1 MQEDRINLVRPQ
13 MGTSRA
19 LTVRRYGKV
28 GSGPKAYFQAA
39 LHADELPGVITLHHL
54 EVLLKEADAKDEI
67 TGEIV
72 IVPFA
77 NPIGFTQYVDMK
89 PLGRFEMRSGQNFN
103 RHYPDLSAALIEA
116 VASKLTQDADQNV
129 AIIRAELRRLIAQSR
144 KDSAPLTDL
153 VDLRLTL
160 AELAI
165 DADYVMDLHC
175 DWEAPMHLYISDHN
189 WPDAADL
196 SAQIGSECSLIAE
209 ISGDNPFDETF
220 SRPWVEL
227 RRVYRDKF
235 PIPMAT
241 LATTIELRG
250 DRDVYDDYAIKD
262 ADNLFKFLQR
272 RGLIKG
278 DPGPLP
284 DAKCDATPL
293 SGVDRVMA
301 PHGGMV
307 VFHIE
312 AGAKVKA
319 GQELGYVLDC
329 ETGQKTTF
337 SSRTNGVLYSRIG
350 IRLIVP
356 GGYLCSVAGAEPL
369 PGREGQ
375 LLLSK

>member
-1 MQEDRINLVRPQ
+1 MQEERIELLRPQ
-13 MGTSRA
+13 MGTSRT
-19 LTVRRYGKV
+19 LTVRRYGKA
-28 GSGPKAYFQAA
+28 GTGPKAYFQAA

-54 EVLLKEADAKDEI
+54 EALLKEADAKGDI

-72 IVPFA
+72 VVPFA

-89 PLGRFEMRSGQNFN
+89 PLGRFDLRSGQNFN
-103 RHYPDLSAALIEA
+103 RHYPDLSDALVKA
-116 VASKLTQDADQNV
+116 VDGKLGQNADANV
-129 AIIRAELRRLIAQSR
+129 KLIRSELRRLIAEHRQDIS
-144 KDSAPLTDL
+144 PLTD
-153 VDLRLTL
+153 VQDLRLTL

-209 ISGDNPFDETF
+209 ISGDNPFDEAF

-227 RRVYRDKF
+227 RRTYGDAF

-250 DRDVYDDYAIKD
+250 DRDVYDEYAIPD
-262 ADNLFKFLQR
+262 AENMFKFLQR
-272 RGLIKG
+272 RGLING

-284 DAKCDATPL
+284 EPKCDATPL

-301 PHGGMV
+301 PQGGMV
-307 VFHIE
+307 VFGVE
-312 AGAKVKA
+312 AGAKVKV
-319 GQELGYVLDC
+319 GQELGYILDC
-329 ETGQKTTF
+329 ETGEKTPF
-337 SSRTNGVLYSRIG
+337 SSRTDGVLYSRLG

-356 GGYLCSVAGAEPL
+356 GGYLCSVAGENPL

>member
-1 MQEDRINLVRPQ
+1 MQEERIELLRPQ

-19 LTVRRYGKV
+19 LTVRRYGKAET
-28 GSGPKAYFQAA
+28 GPKVYFQAA

-54 EVLLKEADAKDEI
+54 EALLKEADAKGEI
-67 TGEIV
+67 AGEIV
-72 IVPFA
+72 VVPFA

-89 PLGRFEMRSGQNFN
+89 PIGRFEMRSGENFN

-116 VASKLTQDADQNV
+116 VDGKLGQDADANV
-129 AIIRAELRRLIAQSR
+129 KLIRAELRRLIVKHR
-144 KDSAPLTDL
+144 KDISPLSDL
-153 VDLRLTL
+153 QDLRLTL

-209 ISGDNPFDETF
+209 ISGGNPFDETF
-220 SRPWVEL
+220 TRPWVEL
-227 RRVYRDKF
+227 RRVYGDKF

-250 DRDVYDDYAIKD
+250 ERDVYDEYAIPD
-262 ADNLFKFLQR
+262 AANMFKFLQR
-272 RGLIKG
+272 RGVIAG

-284 DAKCDATPL
+284 EPKCDATPL

-301 PHGGMV
+301 SHGGMV
-307 VFHIE
+307 VFAVE

-329 ETGQKTTF
+329 ETGAKTPF
-337 SSRTNGVLYSRIG
+337 SSRTDGILYSRIG

-356 GGYLCSVAGAEPL
+356 GGYLCSVAGEKPL
-369 PGREGQ
+369 AGREGQ

>member
-54 EVLLKEADAKDEI
+54 EALLKEADAKAEI

-72 IVPFA
+72 VVPFA

-103 RHYPDLSAALIEA
+103 RHYPDLSAVLIDA
-116 VASKLTQDADQNV
+116 VKPKLTQDSDQNV
-129 AIIRAELRRLIAQSR
+129 AIIRSELRRLIVQHR

-227 RRVYRDKF
+227 RRVYGDKF

-278 DPGPLP
+278 DPGALP

-307 VFHIE
+307 VFGID
-312 AGAKVKA
+312 AGAIVKA

-329 ETGQKTTF
+329 ETGQKTGF

-356 GGYLCSVAGAEPL
+356 GGYLCSVAGAKPL

>member
-103 RHYPDLSAALIEA
+103 RHYPDLSPALIEA

-129 AIIRAELRRLIAQSR
+129 AIIRSELRRLIAQHR

-160 AELAI
+160 AELAV

-227 RRVYRDKF
+227 RRVYGDKF

-329 ETGQKTTF
+329 ETEQKTMF

>member
-1 MQEDRINLVRPQ
+1 MQEDRIELVRPQ

-19 LTVRRYGKV
+19 LTVRRYGKT

-39 LHADELPGVITLHHL
+39 LHADELPGVLTLHHL
-54 EVLLKEADAKDEI
+54 EKLLKDAEDKGDLV
-67 TGEIV
+67 GEVV

-89 PLGRFEMRSGQNFN
+89 PLGRFELRSGQNFN
-103 RHYPDLSAALIEA
+103 RHYPDLSSALIDA
-116 VASKLTQDADQNV
+116 VKGKLGQDGEQNV
-129 AIIRAELRRLIAQSR
+129 TLIRSELRRLIAEHRQSV
-144 KDSAPLTDL
+144 SPLTDL
-153 VDLRLTL
+153 QDLRLTL

-209 ISGDNPFDETF
+209 ISGDNPFDEAF

-227 RRVYRDKF
+227 RRVYGDEY

-250 DRDVYDDYAIKD
+250 DRDVYDELAIPD
-262 ADNLFKFLQR
+262 AENLFKYLQR
-272 RGLIKG
+272 RGVVAG

-284 DAKCDATPL
+284 AAKCDATPL

-301 PHGGMV
+301 AHGGMV
-307 VFHIE
+307 VFSVE

-329 ETGQKTTF
+329 ETGEKTPFASQTD
-337 SSRTNGVLYSRIG
+337 GVLYSRLG
-350 IRLIVP
+350 IRLVVP
-356 GGYLCSVAGAEPL
+356 GGYLCSVAGEKPL
-369 PGREGQ
+369 AGREGQ

>member
-1 MQEDRINLVRPQ
+1 MQEERIDLIRPQ

-19 LTVRRYGKV
+19 LTVRRYGTP
-28 GSGPKAYFQAA
+28 GTGPKAYFQAA

-54 EVLLKEADAKDEI
+54 EKLLKDADATGAI

-72 IVPFA
+72 VVPFA

-89 PLGRFEMRSGQNFN
+89 PLGRFDMRSGQNFN
-103 RHYPDLSAALIEA
+103 RHYPDLSQALIHA
-116 VASKLTQDADQNV
+116 VSGKLGQDPDANV
-129 AIIRAELRRLIAQSR
+129 KLIRSELRRLIAQHRIDVS
-144 KDSAPLTDL
+144 PLTDL
-153 VDLRLTL
+153 QDLRLTL

-209 ISGDNPFDETF
+209 ISGDNPFDEAF

-227 RRVYRDKF
+227 QRAFGHRF

-250 DRDVYDDYAIKD
+250 DRDVYDEYAIDD
-262 ADNLFKFLQR
+262 AANMFKFLQR
-272 RGLIKG
+272 RGLIAG

-284 DAKCDATPL
+284 AAKCDATPL

-301 PHGGMV
+301 SHGGMV
-307 VFHIE
+307 VFSAA
-312 AGAKVKA
+312 AGDKVKA

-329 ETGQKTTF
+329 ETGEKTAF
-337 SSRTNGVLYSRIG
+337 ASRTDGVLYSRIG
-350 IRLIVP
+350 TRLIVP
-356 GGYLCSVAGAEPL
+356 GGYLCSVAGDTPL
-369 PGREGQ
+369 AGREGQ

>member
-1 MQEDRINLVRPQ
+1 MQEDRIELLRPQ

-19 LTVRRYGKV
+19 LTVRRYGKP
-28 GSGPKAYFQAA
+28 GTGPKAYFQAA

-54 EVLLKEADAKDEI
+54 EKQLKEADEKGDI

-72 IVPFA
+72 VVPFA

-89 PLGRFEMRSGQNFN
+89 PIGRFEMRSGQNFN
-103 RHYPDLSAALIEA
+103 RHYPDLGPAVVEA
-116 VASKLTQDADQNV
+116 VASKLTQNADENV
-129 AIIRAELRRLIAQSR
+129 KIIRAELRRLISEHR
-144 KDSAPLTDL
+144 KDNAPLSDL
-153 VDLRLTL
+153 SDLRFTL

-189 WPDAADL
+189 WPDAQDL

-209 ISGDNPFDETF
+209 ISGDNPFDEAF

-227 RRVYRDKF
+227 RRVYGDKF

-250 DRDVYDDYAIKD
+250 DRDVYDEYAITD

-284 DAKCDATPL
+284 EAKCDATPL

-301 PHGGMV
+301 PQGGMV
-307 VFHIE
+307 VFSVA
-312 AGAKVKA
+312 AGEIVKA

-329 ETGQKTTF
+329 ETGQKTPF
-337 SSRTNGVLYSRIG
+337 SSRTDGVLYSRIG

-356 GGYLCSVAGAEPL
+356 GGYLCSVAGPEAL

>member
-1 MQEDRINLVRPQ
+1 MQEQRIELIRPQ

-19 LTVRRYGKV
+19 LTVRRYGKA

-54 EVLLKEADAKDEI
+54 EALLKDAEDKGEI

-72 IVPFA
+72 VVPFA

-103 RHYPDLSAALIEA
+103 RHYPDLSDALIKA
-116 VASKLTQDADQNV
+116 VEGKLGQSADENV
-129 AIIRAELRRLIAQSR
+129 KLIRAELRRLIAEHREEVS
-144 KDSAPLTDL
+144 PLTDL
-153 VDLRLTL
+153 QDLRLTL

-165 DADYVMDLHC
+165 DADYVLDLHC

-209 ISGDNPFDETF
+209 ISGDNPFDEAF

-227 RRVYRDKF
+227 RRAYGDKF

-250 DRDVYDDYAIKD
+250 DRDVYDEYAIPD
-262 ADNLFKFLQR
+262 AANMFKFLQR
-272 RGLIKG
+272 RGLIAG

-284 DAKCDATPL
+284 APKCDATPL

-307 VFHIE
+307 VFSAN
-312 AGAKVKA
+312 AGDKVKA
-319 GQELGYVLDC
+319 GQELGYILDC
-329 ETGQKTTF
+329 ETGQKTPF
-337 SSRTNGVLYSRIG
+337 SSRTDGVLYSRIG

-356 GGYLCSVAGAEPL
+356 GGNVCSVAGDTPL

>member
-103 RHYPDLSAALIEA
+103 RHYPDLSPALIEA

-129 AIIRAELRRLIAQSR
+129 AIIRSELRRLIAQHR

-160 AELAI
+160 AELAV

-227 RRVYRDKF
+227 RRVYGDKF

>member
-54 EVLLKEADAKDEI
+54 EALLKEADAKGEI

-72 IVPFA
+72 VVPFA

-278 DPGPLP
+278 DPGALP

-301 PHGGMV
+301 PHGGMG
-307 VFHIE
+307 VFHVE
-312 AGAKVKA
+312 AGQKVEA

-329 ETGQKTTF
+329 ETGQKTMF

>member
-103 RHYPDLSAALIEA
+103 RHYPDLSPALIEA

-129 AIIRAELRRLIAQSR
+129 AIIRSELRRLIAQHR

-160 AELAI
+160 AELAV

-227 RRVYRDKF
+227 RRVYGDKF

-369 PGREGQ
+369 LGREGQ

>member
-1 MQEDRINLVRPQ
+1 MQEERIELLRPQ

-19 LTVRRYGKV
+19 LTVRRYGKA
-28 GSGPKAYFQAA
+28 GTGPKVYFQAA

-54 EVLLKEADAKDEI
+54 ETLLKEADAKDEI
-67 TGEIV
+67 AGEIV
-72 IVPFA
+72 VVPFA

-89 PLGRFEMRSGQNFN
+89 PIGRFEMRSGENFN
-103 RHYPDLSAALIEA
+103 RHYPDLSAALVEA
-116 VASKLTQDADQNV
+116 VDGKLGQDADANV
-129 AIIRAELRRLIAQSR
+129 KLIRAELRRLIVKHR
-144 KDSAPLTDL
+144 KDISPLIDL
-153 VDLRLTL
+153 QDLRLTL

-209 ISGDNPFDETF
+209 ISGGNPFDEAFT
-220 SRPWVEL
+220 RPWVEL
-227 RRVYRDKF
+227 RRVYGDKF
-235 PIPMAT
+235 AIPMAT

-250 DRDVYDDYAIKD
+250 DRDVYDDYAIPD
-262 ADNLFKFLQR
+262 AANLFKFLQR
-272 RGLIKG
+272 RGVIAG

-284 DAKCDATPL
+284 EPKCDATPL

-301 PHGGMV
+301 SHGGMV
-307 VFHIE
+307 VFAAE

-329 ETGQKTTF
+329 ETGEKTPF
-337 SSRTNGVLYSRIG
+337 ASRTDGVLYSRIG

-356 GGYLCSVAGAEPL
+356 GGYLCSVAGEKPL
-369 PGREGQ
+369 AGREGQ

>member
-103 RHYPDLSAALIEA
+103 RHYPDLSPALIEA

-129 AIIRAELRRLIAQSR
+129 AIIRSELRRLIAQHR

-160 AELAI
+160 AELAV

-227 RRVYRDKF
+227 RRVYGDKF

-307 VFHIE
+307 VFHVE
-312 AGAKVKA
+312 AGEKVEA

-329 ETGQKTTF
+329 ETEQKTTF

>member
-28 GSGPKAYFQAA
+28 GLGPKAYFQAA

-54 EVLLKEADAKDEI
+54 EALLKEADAKAEI

-103 RHYPDLSAALIEA
+103 RHYPDLSPALIEA

-129 AIIRAELRRLIAQSR
+129 AIIRAELRRLIAKNR

-227 RRVYRDKF
+227 RRIYGDKF

-278 DPGPLP
+278 NPGELP

-293 SGVDRVMA
+293 SGVDRIMA

-329 ETGQKTTF
+329 ETGQKTGF

-356 GGYLCSVAGAEPL
+356 GGCLCSVAGAEPL

>member
-1 MQEDRINLVRPQ
+1 MQEDRIELLRPQ

-19 LTVRRYGKV
+19 LTVRRYGKA

-54 EVLLKEADAKDEI
+54 EKQLKEADSKGEI

-89 PLGRFEMRSGQNFN
+89 PIGRFEMRSGQNFN
-103 RHYPDLSAALIEA
+103 RHYPDLSPALIDA
-116 VASKLTQDADQNV
+116 VASKLTQDADENV
-129 AIIRAELRRLIAQSR
+129 KIIRAELRRLIGEHR

-227 RRVYRDKF
+227 RRVYGDKF

-241 LATTIELRG
+241 LATTIEFRG
-250 DRDVYDDYAIKD
+250 DRDVYDEYAIKD
-262 ADNLFKFLQR
+262 ANNLFKFLQR

-278 DPGPLP
+278 DPGALP
-284 DAKCDATPL
+284 KAKCDATPL

-307 VFHIE
+307 VFGVD
-312 AGAKVKA
+312 AGAIVKA

-329 ETGQKTTF
+329 ETGQKTSF
-337 SSRTNGVLYSRIG
+337 SSRTDGVLYSRIG

-356 GGYLCSVAGAEPL
+356 GGYLCSVAGPETL

>member
-1 MQEDRINLVRPQ
+1 MQEERIELVRPQ
-13 MGTSRA
+13 MGTCRV
-19 LTVRRYGKV
+19 LIVRRYGKP
-28 GSGPKAYFQAA
+28 GNGPKAYFQAA
-39 LHADELPGVITLHHL
+39 LHADELPGVLTLHHL
-54 EVLLKEADAKDEI
+54 DTLLKQADAKDEI

-72 IVPFA
+72 VVPFA

-89 PLGRFEMRSGQNFN
+89 PLGRFELRSGQNFN
-103 RHYPDLSAALIEA
+103 RHYPDLSTALIEA
-116 VASKLTQDADQNV
+116 VEGKLCQDANENV
-129 AIIRAELRRLIAQSR
+129 ALIRTELRRLIKEQR
-144 KDSAPLTDL
+144 KEVSPLTDL
-153 VDLRLTL
+153 QDLRLTL
-160 AELAI
+160 AGLAI

-209 ISGDNPFDETF
+209 ISGDNPFDEAF

-227 RRVYRDKF
+227 RRAYGESF

-241 LATTIELRG
+241 MATTIELRG
-250 DRDVYDDYAIKD
+250 DRDVYEDYAIKD
-262 ADNLFKFLQR
+262 AENLLKFLQR
-272 RGLIKG
+272 RGLVAG

-284 DAKCDATPL
+284 QAKCDATPL

-307 VFHIE
+307 VFGVD
-312 AGAKVKA
+312 AGARVRA

-329 ETGQKTTF
+329 ETGQKTPF
-337 SSRTNGVLYSRIG
+337 SSRTDGVLYSRIG

-356 GGYLCSVAGAEPL
+356 GGYLCSVAGTTPL
-369 PGREGQ
+369 EGRGGQ

>member
-28 GSGPKAYFQAA
+28 GRGPKAYFQAA

-54 EVLLKEADAKDEI
+54 EALLKEADAKAEI

-103 RHYPDLSAALIEA
+103 RHYPDLSPALIEA

-278 DPGPLP
+278 DPGALP

-329 ETGQKTTF
+329 ETGQKTGF

>member
-103 RHYPDLSAALIEA
+103 RHYPDLSPALIEA

-129 AIIRAELRRLIAQSR
+129 AIIRSELRRLIAQHR

-278 DPGPLP
+278 DPGALP

>member
-1 MQEDRINLVRPQ
+1 MQEERIELVRPQ

-19 LTVRRYGKV
+19 LTVRRYGKA
-28 GSGPKAYFQAA
+28 GAGPKAYFQAA

-54 EVLLKEADAKDEI
+54 EALLKEADAKGEI

-72 IVPFA
+72 VVPFA
-77 NPIGFTQYVDMK
+77 NPIGLTQYVDMK
-89 PLGRFEMRSGQNFN
+89 PLGRFELRSGQNFN
-103 RHYPDLSAALIEA
+103 RHYPDLSPALIAA
-116 VASKLTQDADQNV
+116 VDGKLGQDADANV
-129 AIIRAELRRLIAQSR
+129 KLIRAELRKLIAQHR
-144 KDSAPLTDL
+144 KDVSPLTDL
-153 VDLRLTL
+153 QDLRLTL

-165 DADYVMDLHC
+165 DADYVLDLHC

-209 ISGDNPFDETF
+209 ISGDNPFDEAF

-227 RRVYRDKF
+227 RRAYGDKF

-250 DRDVYDDYAIKD
+250 DRDVYDEYAIPD
-262 ADNLFKFLQR
+262 ALNMFKFLQR
-272 RGLIKG
+272 RGLVVG

-284 DAKCDATPL
+284 EPKCDATPL
-293 SGVDRVMA
+293 SGVDRVA
-301 PHGGMV
+301 AVHGGMV
-307 VFHIE
+307 VFSVE
-312 AGAKVKA
+312 AGAQVKA

-329 ETGQKTTF
+329 ETGQKTPF
-337 SSRTNGVLYSRIG
+337 SSRTDGILYSRLG
-350 IRLIVP
+350 IRLVVP
-356 GGYLCSVAGAEPL
+356 GGYLCSVAGEKPL

>member
-1 MQEDRINLVRPQ
+1 MQEERIELVRPQ

-19 LTVRRYGKV
+19 LTVRRYGKP
-28 GSGPKAYFQAA
+28 GQGPKAYFQAA

-54 EVLLKEADAKDEI
+54 EVLLKEADAKGEI
-67 TGEIV
+67 TGDIV
-72 IVPFA
+72 VVPFA

-103 RHYPDLSAALIEA
+103 RHYPDLCPALIDA
-116 VASKLTQDADQNV
+116 VDGKLGQDGDKNV
-129 AIIRAELRRLIAQSR
+129 ALIRAELRRLIKEHR
-144 KDSAPLTDL
+144 KNVSPLTDL
-153 VDLRLTL
+153 QDLRLTL

-209 ISGDNPFDETF
+209 ISGDNPFDEAF

-227 RRVYRDKF
+227 RRAYGDSF

-250 DRDVYDDYAIKD
+250 DRDVYDEYAIKD
-262 ADNLFKFLQR
+262 AENMYKFLQR
-272 RGLIKG
+272 RGLVAG

-284 DAKCDATPL
+284 EAKCDATPL

-307 VFHIE
+307 VFGAE
-312 AGAKVKA
+312 AGAKVTA

-329 ETGQKTTF
+329 ETGEKTPF
-337 SSRTNGVLYSRIG
+337 SSRTDGVLYSRIG
-350 IRLIVP
+350 IRLVVP
-356 GGYLCSVAGAEPL
+356 GGYLCSVAGEKPL
-369 PGREGQ
+369 EGREGQ